1 MKKLL
6 IPVVLA
12 LVGLAGGLFAG
23 HSMKP
28 APEPEEGEAAEAAEA
43 APAPEPEP
51 APDAPG
57 EYVKLDR
64 QFIVPVIADEKVGA
78 LMVLQMA
85 VEMAPDAGG
94 SAPVFDQEPKLRDE
108 FLRVLFLHA
117 QSGGF
122 DGAFTEPRV
131 MDDLRASLTSTARR
145 VIGPGVRA
153 VLITSIIRQD
163 I

>member
-28 APEPEEGEAAEAAEA
+28 APEPEEGEAAEATAEKT
-43 APAPEPEP
+43 PEPAV

-57 EYVKLDR
+57 EYVKLER

-94 SAPVFDQEPKLRDE
+94 SAPVFEQEPKLRDE

-122 DGAFTEPRV
+122 DGSFTEPRV
-131 MDDLRASLTSTARR
+131 MDDLRASLTSTAKR

>member
-6 IPVVLA
+6 IPVILA

-28 APEPEEGEAAEAAEA
+28 APEPEAGEAAEKAAETA
-43 APAPEPEP
+43 PEP
-51 APDAPG
+51 APDASG

-85 VEMAPDAGG
+85 VEMAPGSGG
-94 SAPVFDQEPKLRDE
+94 SEPVFDQEPKLRDE

-122 DGAFTEPRV
+122 DGAFTESRV

-145 VIGPGVRA
+145 VVGPGVRA

>member
-28 APEPEEGEAAEAAEA
+28 APEPEEGEAAAEAAEK
-43 APAPEPEP
+43 APEPEP

-94 SAPVFDQEPKLRDE
+94 SAPVFAQEPKLRDE

-122 DGAFTEPRV
+122 AGSFTEPRV

>member
-6 IPVVLA
+6 IPIILA

-28 APEPEEGEAAEAAEA
+28 APEEPEDGAEAAEA
-43 APAPEPEP
+43 APEPEPEVSP
-51 APDAPG
+51 AALS

-64 QFIVPVIADEKVGA
+64 QFIVPVIVDEKVNA
-78 LMVLQMA
+78 LMVITMA
-85 VEMAPDAGG
+85 IEVAEGGPD
-94 SAPVFDQEPKLRDE
+94 PVFAQEPKLRDE

-122 DGAFTEPRV
+122 SGAFTEPRV
-131 MDDLRASLTSTARR
+131 MEDLRASLTSSARSILGSN
-145 VIGPGVRA
+145 VKA
-153 VLITSIIRQD
+153 VLLTNIVRQD
-163 I
+163 L